1 MVPENS
7 DYYHTKESVDQYIA
21 AAEGFNGSELINEL
35 KKHLPAGKSVLE
47 IGSGPGADFEIL
59 MGDYAVVGSDF
70 SNEFISRLNIRFPS
84 QQFLNLDATTLKTNL
99 KFDAIYSNKVLQH
112 LSNEQLEKS
121 IEAQIRCLNTDGII
135 CHSFWKG
142 KGNESFEGSL
152 VNYQTKESLLSFF
165 REKFTIL
172 YLEEYKEF
180 EAHDSL
186 LLIAQL
192 KP

>member
-1 MVPENS
+1 MVPQDS

-35 KKHLPAGKSVLE
+35 RKHLPVGMSVLE

-59 MGDYAVVGSDF
+59 MADYPVVGSDF
-70 SNEFISRLNIRFPS
+70 SNEFISRLNTRFPA
-84 QQFLNLDATTLKTNL
+84 QQFLNLDATTLKTDV

-112 LSNEQLEKS
+112 LSDEQLEKS
-121 IEAQIRCLNTDGII
+121 IIAQIGRLNSKGIV

-142 KGNESFEGSL
+142 EGSEHFQGSL
-152 VNYQTKESLLSFF
+152 VNYQTKDSLLSFF
-165 REKFTIL
+165 NERFTIL
-172 YLEEYKEF
+172 HLEEYREF
-180 EAHDSL
+180 EENDSI

-192 KP
+192 SE